1 MAGRTTRTEDAASVT
16 DLERWAA
23 AASFSHRGS
32 LGPVET
38 ALWRAERHPALS
50 GTNCIVIVLDQAP
63 QWDRFLAAHEWGTS
77 LVRRLRQ
84 RVLEPALPTTYP
96 VWVDD
101 AKFSLEHHV
110 RRRTVGGA
118 GELADALER
127 AQRIALSPFDRAR
140 PLWQGT
146 LLTGMADGSAV
157 YVLKI
162 HHALFDALGSVQ
174 LLSMLQSSTR
184 EHTADKPLTPR
195 PPALS
200 AAGAPVD
207 AVSLATSGAVAELVA
222 VPARA
227 FTAARKG
234 LYALREPGAAVSEG
248 LRYAAS
254 VRRLVS
260 PPPAPPSPLFTAR
273 GGRRWHFLALEAP
286 LAELATAG
294 HSVGASLQDA
304 FVAAMLGGLR
314 RYHEQHGVQVGDLPV
329 SIRISLDRVDDPMSG
344 NRFAGA
350 MIAAPAGVEDP
361 ADRIAAVRGEVLS
374 LHVEPALDAFRAA
387 APVAARLPSD
397 LVAAVLAG
405 GAVADM
411 SVATNAGPTR
421 TAYMAGAKVDAM
433 YTFGPLPG
441 VALSASLLS
450 CVDTACVGIN
460 VDSDAVADLDVLQR
474 CLREGLDEVLALT
487 V

>member
-1 MAGRTTRTEDAASVT
+1 M
-16 DLERWAA
+16 
-23 AASFSHRGS
+23 
-32 LGPVET
+32 
-38 ALWRAERHPALS
+38 
-50 GTNCIVIVLDQAP
+50 
-63 QWDRFLAAHEWGTS
+63 
-77 LVRRLRQ
+77 
-84 RVLEPALPTTYP
+84 
-96 VWVDD
+96 
-101 AKFSLEHHV
+101 
-110 RRRTVGGA
+110 
-118 GELADALER
+118 
-127 AQRIALSPFDRAR
+127 
-140 PLWQGT
+140 
-146 LLTGMADGSAV
+146 
-157 YVLKI
+157 
-162 HHALFDALGSVQ
+162 
-174 LLSMLQSSTR
+174 
-184 EHTADKPLTPR
+184 
-195 PPALS
+195 
-200 AAGAPVD
+200 
-207 AVSLATSGAVAELVA
+207 
-222 VPARA
+222 
-227 FTAARKG
+227 
-234 LYALREPGAAVSEG
+234 
-248 LRYAAS
+248 
-254 VRRLVS
+254 
-260 PPPAPPSPLFTAR
+260 FTAR